1 MNYELKTNTMLWKVQ
16 PDLAALNASSK
27 NTLNE
32 SMGVEYT
39 EVGDDY
45 LKARMPVD
53 RRTVQPMGL
62 LHGGA
67 SVALAET
74 LGSVASLLCLDD
86 PGKQAPVGVEI
97 NANHLRPATKG
108 YVTGTVKPI
117 KVGRQLHVWNID
129 IHDEQGRLTCVSRIT
144 VAVVDRRG

>member
-1 MNYELKTNTMLWKVQ
+1 MNYELLTMNSKLKTNTMLWKIQ

-53 RRTVQPMGL
+53 RRTVQPMGI

-67 SVALAET
+67 NVALAET

-86 PGKQAPVGVEI
+86 PV
-97 NANHLRPATKG
+97 
-108 YVTGTVKPI
+108 
-117 KVGRQLHVWNID
+117 
-129 IHDEQGRLTCVSRIT
+129 
-144 VAVVDRRG
+144 